1 MSLGLLLTLKE
12 AAKLSANSSRPGL
25 AEGGGLPTMELPG
38 EWPDKPGGD
47 LNITDRKYLVSLS
60 LFPAHLA
67 VALGGDIWT
76 PGLRLSSS
84 FGGLILSSDKF
95 CGAEVILL

>member
-60 LFPAHLA
+60 LS
-67 VALGGDIWT
+67 
-76 PGLRLSSS
+76 LRLT
-84 FGGLILSSDKF
+84 LLSPLEGTS
-95 CGAEVILL
+95 GPLV